1 MSFYIHL
8 LRIYGLK
15 LYSHQGLLTSNNYSR
30 SCFLQRWRFGGD
42 TVFSN
47 GYSIAKYRSGVESL
61 DLDKMEHTFGQ
72 VYGDVDPQY
81 DFTIGPLRERVGD
94 GEKKSYKLV
103 DTRIMNGIMQQLYVW
118 MDDRGTGTIDEVVE
132 LVWER

>member
-1 MSFYIHL
+1 
-8 LRIYGLK
+8 
-15 LYSHQGLLTSNNYSR
+15 
-30 SCFLQRWRFGGD
+30 
-42 TVFSN
+42 
-47 GYSIAKYRSGVESL
+47 
-61 DLDKMEHTFGQ
+61 MEHTFGQ

-118 MDDRGTGTIDEVVE
+118 MDDRETGTLDEVVE